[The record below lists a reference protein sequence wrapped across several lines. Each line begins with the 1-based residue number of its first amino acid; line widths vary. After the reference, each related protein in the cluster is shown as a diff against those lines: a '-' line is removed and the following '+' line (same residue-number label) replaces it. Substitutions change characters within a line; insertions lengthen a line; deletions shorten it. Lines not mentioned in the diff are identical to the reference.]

1 MAISYEKQIYKMYE
15 KEVAKNERLSKRCE
29 KLQIEL
35 NSIKAENKVLQRKV
49 DNIDEYINN
58 RINKIVAQLTEKFDT
73 EIEELK
79 NQIKVKDE
87 EIERLR
93 NHINKN
99 STNSSKPSSTNMFPI
114 KKENTSAN
122 QYNYRRKAFRK
133 SGGQFGHKG
142 YYLDKLKL
150 EKIMK
155 DKNVEVKEL
164 IHEIK
169 GSEEKED
176 IIKYKIGIKMITFVE
191 KHIFKFKKDSKEKM
205 PKEFYQDISYGN
217 SIKSLV
223 VALGGYET
231 ISYNRITDLIS
242 EFSNGNINLSEGTI
256 RNFYQEFFRK
266 SEITRKNVENN
277 ILNEEIMHTD
287 ETNGKCNGKLCFFR
301 CYSNERN
308 VLYKSHKNKG
318 DTPIKEDNIL
328 PRYLGCIVADHD
340 TGIYKYGRF
349 HQECIVHTGRYLE
362 EITQNVKETNWQNEM
377 SRFFFRTNETRK
389 VAKQFGE
396 TSFSKEKKEELFR
409 EYDEILE
416 RAKLEN
422 RKIESQYY
430 KAKAEKLRRRLLKY
444 RESQL
449 LYIKDF
455 NVPFD
460 NNMSERDLRMIKN
473 KTKISGGF
481 KSMDG
486 ASTYAAVI
494 SIAKTSIKRE
504 INPLKAI
511 NDIFDNK
518 ILFGYES

>member
-35 NSIKAENKVLQRKV
+35 NSIKAENKMLQKKM

-58 RINKIVAQLTEKFDT
+58 RINKTVAQLTEKFDT
-73 EIEELK
+73 EVKELK
-79 NQIKVKDE
+79 NQIKIKDE

-99 STNSSKPSSTNMFPI
+99 STNSNKPSSTNMFPI
-114 KKENTSAN
+114 KQENTSAN
-122 QYNYRRKAFRK
+122 QYNYRRKTCRK

-150 EKIMK
+150 EKII
-155 DKNVEVKEL
+155 KNTNTQIEEFT
-164 IHEIK
+164 HEIK
-169 GSEEKED
+169 GSEKKED
-176 IIKYKIGIKMITFVE
+176 IVKYKIGLKIITVLE
-191 KHIFKFKKDSKEKM
+191 RHIFKFKNDNKEKM
-205 PKEFYQDISYGN
+205 SKEFYQDISYGN
-217 SIKSLV
+217 SIKALV

-242 EFSNGNINLSEGTI
+242 EISDGNINLSEGTI
-256 RNFYQEFFRK
+256 RNFYQEFYNK
-266 SEITRKNVENN
+266 SEATMKNIENN
-277 ILNEEIMHTD
+277 ILNEEVMNTD

-308 VLYKSHKNKG
+308 VLYRSHKNKG
-318 DTPIKEDNIL
+318 DKPIKEDNIL
-328 PRYLGCIVADHD
+328 PRYIGCIVADHD
-340 TGIYKYGRF
+340 TGIYKYGRK

-389 VAKQFGE
+389 MAKQYGE
-396 TSFSKEKKEELFR
+396 TSFSEEKEKELLK

-422 RKIESQYY
+422 KKIESEYY
-430 KAKAEKLRRRLLKY
+430 KAKAEKLRRRLIKY
-444 RESQL
+444 KESQL
-449 LYIKDF
+449 LYIKEF
-455 NVPFD
+455 KVPFD
-460 NNMSERDLRMIKN
+460 NNISERDLRMIKN
-473 KTKISGGF
+473 KMKISGGF
-481 KSMDG
+481 KSMNG
-486 ASTYAAVI
+486 ASTFASVI
-494 SIAKTSIKRE
+494 SIAKTSIKRKV
-504 INPLKAI
+504 NPLKSI
-511 NDIFDNK
+511 NDIFSNK
-518 ILFGYES
+518 ILFGYDS